1 MLLKLHV
8 SCDLRE
14 ARQFKINF
22 LSVAFYDTVTVT
34 DSLSS
39 PL

>member
-8 SCDLRE
+8 ICGLKE

-22 LSVAFYDTVTVT
+22 LRFTFYDTVTVT
-34 DSLSS
+34 LNYAI
-39 PL
+39 